1 MFNGK
6 SIMKTLKIDLASI
19 IVLASS
25 TVAVAQQIMTYPK
38 FKDINQ
44 QNNLSLFNG
53 MLPSKLPAAF
63 DQGKVVITQFGNS
76 CISYIIA
83 KEGINLTRLPLIPFK
98 RYPTMDAYGVV
109 GNSFPPLSNYAALKD
124 GLPEKLYNSG
134 SLIYIRACGGRID
147 GPELRREVK
156 TSQRSELPDGRKA
169 FFLKWNQFE
178 WKPSWCVFEKES
190 ESQSDFICVGIANSP
205 KTALEVLKS
214 IVREPH

>member
-1 MFNGK
+1 MFDKK
-6 SIMKTLKIDLASI
+6 SIMKTLKIGLASI

-25 TVAVAQQIMTYPK
+25 TVAVAQQILTYPK
-38 FKDINQ
+38 FKDVNQ

-63 DQGKVVITQFGNS
+63 DQGKVVITQFGNF

-169 FFLKWNQFE
+169 FFLKSDT
-178 WKPSWCVFEKES
+178 SWCVFEKES
-190 ESQSDFICVGIANSP
+190 ESQSAFICVGIANSP

-214 IVREPH
+214 IVREPRNPR